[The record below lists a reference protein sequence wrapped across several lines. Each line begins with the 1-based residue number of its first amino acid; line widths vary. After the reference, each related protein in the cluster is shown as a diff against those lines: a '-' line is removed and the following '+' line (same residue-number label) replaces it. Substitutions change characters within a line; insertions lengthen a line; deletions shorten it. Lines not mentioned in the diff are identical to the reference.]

1 MINAYKMGNIA
12 EADKIKK
19 ALTPAV
25 DGQKKPNYRMLEEEE
40 TFWFLYLLIINIIN
54 IINNC

>member
-40 TFWFLYLLIINIIN
+40 TF
-54 IINNC
+54 

>member
-1 MINAYKMGNIA
+1 MKEQETMRNQMINAYKMGNIA

-25 DGQKKPNYRMLEEEE
+25 DG
-40 TFWFLYLLIINIIN
+40 
-54 IINNC
+54 